1 MQVSECIHTF
11 LHQVEVVEASRDA
24 LRNEYD
30 QLVLELEAGQV
41 TVQQL
46 EKRLREEGERR
57 EEEVERRARVMED
70 LQQQL
75 KSSEERWTRSQ
86 TEV

>member
-1 MQVSECIHTF
+1 MSECMHNIMSA
-11 LHQVEVVEASRDA
+11 HQVEVMEASRDA

-46 EKRLREEGERR
+46 ERRLSEEGERR
-57 EEEVERRARVMED
+57 EEEVGRRAKVMED

-86 TEV
+86 AEV

>member
-1 MQVSECIHTF
+1 M
-11 LHQVEVVEASRDA
+11 EASRDA

-46 EKRLREEGERR
+46 ERRLSEEGERR
-57 EEEVERRARVMED
+57 EEEVGRRAKVMED

-86 TEV
+86 AEV

>member
-11 LHQVEVVEASRDA
+11 IHQVEVVEASRDA

-57 EEEVERRARVMED
+57 EEEVGRRARVMED